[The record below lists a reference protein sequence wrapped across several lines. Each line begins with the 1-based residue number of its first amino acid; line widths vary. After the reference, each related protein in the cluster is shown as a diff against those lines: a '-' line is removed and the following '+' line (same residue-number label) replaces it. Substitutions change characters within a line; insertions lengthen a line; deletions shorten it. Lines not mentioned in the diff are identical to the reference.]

1 MTAKMKRREFISL
14 LGGAAAAWPLA
25 ARAQQPAMPVVG
37 YLNSRSRDTDTPFLA
52 AFHRGLN
59 ETGYVEGKNVAIEY
73 RWADGQYDRLPVLAT
88 DLVRH
93 RVTVMAA
100 TSTPAALAAKA
111 ATSAIPIV
119 FTTAADPIAVG
130 LVDSLSRPS
139 GNATGVNIYLSDL
152 GAKRLELLREL
163 IPNAAVIGMLVNPNF
178 PDAESQ
184 SNDVKEAARTLG
196 QQLHVVNANSE
207 GDFNQAFATFIEL
220 KADALLVS
228 LDAFFLSRR
237 DQLVALA
244 ARHKIPATYFAREF
258 VLAGGLMS
266 YGSDIADAYRQAGAY
281 AGRLLKGAKPGDLPV
296 VQPTKFD
303 LVINLKTAKALG
315 LEVPWF
321 LQQRAD
327 EVIE

>member
-1 MTAKMKRREFISL
+1 MNRREFITL
-14 LGGAAAAWPLA
+14 LGGAAAAWPFA
-25 ARAQQPAMPVVG
+25 ARAQQPAMPVMG

-59 ETGYVEGKNVAIEY
+59 ETGYVEGQNVGIEY
-73 RWADGQYDRLPVLAT
+73 RWAEGQYDRLPMLAT
-88 DLVRH
+88 DLVR
-93 RVTVMAA
+93 RQVTVMAA

-119 FTTAADPIAVG
+119 FTTAADPVAVG

-139 GNATGVNIYLSDL
+139 GNATGVNIYLSHL

-163 IPNAAVIGMLVNPNF
+163 VPNAAVIGMLVNPNF

-184 SNDVKEAARTLG
+184 SKDVKEAARTLG
-196 QQLHVVNANSE
+196 QQVHIVNANSE
-207 GDFNQAFATFIEL
+207 GDFNQAFATFIEM
-220 KADALLVS
+220 KADALLIS

-237 DQLVALA
+237 EQLVALA
-244 ARHKIPATYFAREF
+244 ARHKIPAIYFSRDF
-258 VLAGGLMS
+258 VLVGGLMS
-266 YGSDIADAYRQAGAY
+266 YGSDIANSYRQAGIY
-281 AGRLLKGAKPGDLPV
+281 AGRILKGAKPGDLPV

-303 LVINLKTAKALG
+303 LVINLKTATALG

>member
-1 MTAKMKRREFISL
+1 MRRRDVISL
-14 LGGAAAAWPLA
+14 IGGAAAAWPLPA
-25 ARAQQPAMPVVG
+25 WAQQPAMPVMG

-52 AFHRGLN
+52 ALHHGLN
-59 ETGYVEGKNVAIEY
+59 ETGYVEGRNVAIEY
-73 RWADGQYDRLPVLAT
+73 RWAEGQYDRLPMLAT
-88 DLVRH
+88 DLVR
-93 RVTVMAA
+93 RQVTVMAA

-119 FTTAADPIAVG
+119 FTTAADPVAVG

-139 GNATGVNIYLSDL
+139 GNATGVNVYLSHL

-163 IPNAAVIGMLVNPNF
+163 VPNAAVIGMLVNPNF

-184 SNDVKEAARTLG
+184 SKDVKEAARTLG
-196 QQLHVVNANSE
+196 QQVHIVNANSE
-207 GDFNQAFATFIEL
+207 GDFNQAFATFIEM
-220 KADALLVS
+220 KADALLIS
-228 LDAFFLSRR
+228 PDAFFLSRR
-237 DQLVALA
+237 EQLVALA
-244 ARHKIPATYFAREF
+244 ARHKIPAIYFSRDF
-258 VLAGGLMS
+258 VLVGGLMS
-266 YGSDIADAYRQAGAY
+266 YGSDIANSYRQAGIY
-281 AGRLLKGAKPGDLPV
+281 AGRILKGAKPGDLPV

-303 LVINLKTAKALG
+303 LVINLKTATALG

>member
-1 MTAKMKRREFISL
+1 MSDLRRREFITL
-14 LGGAAAAWPLA
+14 LGGAAVAWPVA
-25 ARAQQPAMPVVG
+25 ARAQQSATPVIG
-37 YLNSRSRDTDTPFLA
+37 YVNSRSRETDAPFLA

-59 ETGYVEGKNVAIEY
+59 ETGYVEGQNVAIEY
-73 RWADGQYDRLPVLAT
+73 RWAEGQYDRLRVLAT
-88 DLVRH
+88 DLVDRG
-93 RVTVMAA
+93 VTVMAA

-139 GNATGVNIYLSDL
+139 GNATGVNIYVSRL

-163 IPNAAVIGMLVNPNF
+163 VPNAAVIGMLVNPSF

-184 SNDVKEAARTLG
+184 SEDVKEAARTLG
-196 QQLHVVNANSE
+196 QQIHVVNANSE
-207 GDFNQAFATFIEL
+207 GDFTRAFSTFIEM

-228 LDAFFLSRR
+228 TDGLFLSHRE
-237 DQLVALA
+237 QLVALA
-244 ARHKIPATYFAREF
+244 ARHKIPAIYFVRDFA
-258 VLAGGLMS
+258 LAGGLMS
-266 YGSDIADAYRQAGAY
+266 YGADIADGYRQAGIY
-281 AGRLLKGAKPGDLPV
+281 AGRILKGTKPGDLPV
-296 VQPTKFD
+296 MQPTKFD

-315 LEVPWF
+315 LTVPLT
-321 LQQRAD
+321 LQASAD

>member
-1 MTAKMKRREFISL
+1 MKRRTFITL
-14 LGGAAAAWPLA
+14 LGGAAVWPLA
-25 ARAQQPAMPVVG
+25 ARAQQSAMPVIG
-37 YLNSRSRDTDTPFLA
+37 YLNSRSRETDTPFLA

-59 ETGYVEGKNVAIEY
+59 ETGYVEGQNVAIEY
-73 RWADGQYDRLPVLAT
+73 RWADGQYDRLRVLAT
-88 DLVRH
+88 DLVDR

-111 ATSAIPIV
+111 ATPAIPIV
-119 FTTAADPIAVG
+119 FTTAADPIGVG

-139 GNATGVNIYLSDL
+139 GNATGVNIYLSNL

-178 PDAESQ
+178 PDAETQ

-207 GDFNQAFATFIEL
+207 GDFNRAFATFIEL
-220 KADALLVS
+220 KADALFIS

-237 DQLVALA
+237 EQLVALA
-244 ARHKIPATYFAREF
+244 ARHKIPAIYFSRDF
-258 VLAGGLMS
+258 VSVGGLMS
-266 YGSDIADAYRQAGAY
+266 YGSDIANSYRQAGIY
-281 AGRLLKGAKPGDLPV
+281 AGRILKGAKPGDLPV

-303 LVINLKTAKALG
+303 LVINLKTAKTLG
-315 LEVPWF
+315 LTVPLT
-321 LQQRAD
+321 LQAAAD

>member
-1 MTAKMKRREFISL
+1 MKRREFMSL
-14 LGGAAAAWPLA
+14 LAGAAAWPLA
-25 ARAQQPAMPVVG
+25 ARAQQPAMPVMG

-59 ETGYVEGKNVAIEY
+59 ETGYVEGQNVAIEY

-88 DLVRH
+88 DLVRR

-139 GNATGVNIYLSDL
+139 GNVTGVNSYLSDL
-152 GAKRLELLREL
+152 GAKRLELLRQL
-163 IPNAAVIGMLVNPNF
+163 VPNDAVIGMLVNPNY

-184 SNDVKEAARTLG
+184 AKDVKEAARTLG
-196 QQLHVVNANSE
+196 QQVHVVNADSE
-207 GDFNQAFATFIEL
+207 GDLNRAFATFIEL

-228 LDAFFLSRR
+228 LDSFFLSRR
-237 DQLVALA
+237 EQLVALA
-244 ARHKIPATYFAREF
+244 ARHKIPVMYFARDF

-266 YGSDIADAYRQAGAY
+266 YGSDLADSYRQAGVY
-281 AGRLLKGAKPGDLPV
+281 TGRILKGAKPGDLPV
-296 VQPTKFD
+296 LQPTKFE
-303 LVINLKTAKALG
+303 LSINTTTAKSLG
-315 LEVPWF
+315 LSIPDR
-321 LQQRAD
+321 LLALAD

>member
-1 MTAKMKRREFISL
+1 MRRRDFI
-14 LGGAAAAWPLA
+14 AALAGSAAWPLA
-25 ARAQQPAMPVVG
+25 VRAQQRALPVIG
-37 YLNSRSRDTDTPFLA
+37 FLGGESA
-52 AFHRGLN
+52 DLDADRLQGFRQGLK
-59 ETGYVEGKNVAIEY
+59 EAGFAEGQNVAIEY

-88 DLVRH
+88 DLVRR

-184 SNDVKEAARTLG
+184 SKDVKEAARTLA

-258 VLAGGLMS
+258 ALAGGLMS

-281 AGRLLKGAKPGDLPV
+281 TGRILKGAKPGDLPV

-303 LVINLKTAKALG
+303 LVINLKTAKTLG